1 MMKAG
6 TVWFLFH
13 LLIAHFCE
21 RKLNMPTLMSGQ
33 REGGRHRH
41 NTGEKGDSKILAGAG
56 VGLFVASYGYAG
68 R

>member
-6 TVWFLFH
+6 TEWFLFH

-33 REGGRHRH
+33 REDGRHRH
-41 NTGEKGDSKILAGAG
+41 NTGEKGDSKVLAG